1 MRIMEKLEGLGTAL
15 ITPFDANG
23 KVDYKALA
31 RLLDTQLTGFVDYIV
46 VLGTTGEAA
55 TLTPEEKKEV
65 RQFIVEHV
73 KLAALKRPNP
83 AMDDPDICAAIR
95 PVSIPL
101 VLGVGGNNT
110 AAVCAALAAI
120 HDELL
125 ENYAA
130 ILSVC
135 PYYNKPNQEG
145 LFRHF
150 CAVAEAS
157 PIPVVLYNV
166 PGRTGVNLLPETVM
180 RIYEAHPDKI
190 CGIKEASGNVEQIK
204 RLIKMSTEY
213 RVQNTDP
220 ISPYSVSKAVCTPS
234 GKAGLLVISGDDGI
248 ACELMEAGAA
258 GLISVA
264 SNAFPEDFYHI
275 VHDKDAALQAK
286 YAETIKLLF
295 AEGNPVGIKAVL
307 SQKGLIT
314 NSLRLPLVPASE
326 ELQEKIIQEL
336 GVI

>member
-1 MRIMEKLEGLGTAL
+1 MIKGLGTAL
-15 ITPFDANG
+15 ITPFKAD
-23 KVDYKALA
+23 KSVDYDALA

-55 TLTPEEKKEV
+55 TMTEEEKKEV
-65 RQFIVEHV
+65 RQFIKEYVHGR
-73 KLAALKRPNP
+73 L
-83 AMDDPDICAAIR
+83 
-95 PVSIPL
+95 PL

-110 AAVCAALAAI
+110 AAVCESLRTM
-120 HDELL
+120 DLSGFS
-125 ENYAA
+125 A

-157 PIPVVLYNV
+157 PIPVILYNV

-180 RIYEAHPDKI
+180 RIYNAHPDKI

-204 RLIKMSTEY
+204 HLIA
-213 RVQNTDP
+213 
-220 ISPYSVSKAVCTPS
+220 ISRQHAAFS
-234 GKAGLLVISGDDGI
+234 VISGDDGI

-264 SNAFPEDFYHI
+264 SNAFPEDFWHI
-275 VHDKDAALQAK
+275 VHDKNAALQAK
-286 YAETIKLLF
+286 YAEMIKLLF

-307 SQKGLIT
+307 AQKGMIE
-314 NSLRLPLVPASE
+314 NNLRLPLVPASE
-326 ELQEKIIQEL
+326 ELSRQLSAVSRQMSDTKRART
-336 GVI
+336 

>member
-1 MRIMEKLEGLGTAL
+1 MIKGLGTAL

-23 KVDYKALA
+23 KVDYEALA

-65 RQFIVEHV
+65 RQFIVHYVHTHPVPSLEG
-73 KLAALKRPNP
+73 RPGG
-83 AMDDPDICAAIR
+83 
-95 PVSIPL
+95 VIPL

-110 AAVCAALAAI
+110 AAVCTELASLKE
-120 HDELL
+120 EL
-125 ENYAA
+125 EQNFTA

-145 LFRHF
+145 LFQHF
-150 CAVAEAS
+150 CKVAEAS

-180 RIYEAHPDKI
+180 RIYEVHPDKI
-190 CGIKEASGNVEQIK
+190 IGIKEASGNLEQIK
-204 RLIKMSTEY
+204 SLIGLSAK
-213 RVQNTDP
+213 R
-220 ISPYSVSKAVCTPS
+220 SVSEAVCQRS
-234 GKAGLLVISGDDGI
+234 GLLVISGDDGI
-248 ACELMEAGAA
+248 ACEVMQAGGA

-264 SNAFPEDFYHI
+264 SNAFPEDFWHI
-275 VHDKDAALQAK
+275 VHAQDATLQAR
-286 YAETIKLLF
+286 YAEMIRLLF

-307 SQKGLIT
+307 TQKGIIQ
-314 NSLRLPLVPASE
+314 NYLRLPLVPSSK
-326 ELQEKIIQEL
+326 ELEEKIK
-336 GVI
+336 GVRG